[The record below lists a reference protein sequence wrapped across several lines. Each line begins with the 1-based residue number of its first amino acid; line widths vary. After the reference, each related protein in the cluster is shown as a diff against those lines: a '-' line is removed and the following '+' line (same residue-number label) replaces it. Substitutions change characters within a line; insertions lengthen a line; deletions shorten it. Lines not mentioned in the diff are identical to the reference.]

1 MINELIQKL
10 NISMK
15 AVQNLQI
22 QPTEHN
28 CQKILTALAG
38 IREAADVAR
47 EMNQRLAELE
57 KATAAA
63 DEPDAAAETDAGAE
77 QAAAEPAAETDA
89 GTDQAA
95 AEPAAETDAGADQ
108 AAAEPDEF
116 EDRER

>member
-1 MINELIQKL
+1 MIKELMQKL
-10 NISMK
+10 NTSMK

-22 QPTEHN
+22 QPTEYN
-28 CQKILTALAG
+28 CEQILTALAG

-47 EMNQRLAELE
+47 KMNQRLAELE

-63 DEPDAAAETDAGAE
+63 
-77 QAAAEPAAETDA
+77 AEPAAETDA
-89 GTDQAA
+89 GADQAA

-108 AAAEPDEF
+108 AAADPDEF

>member
-28 CQKILTALAG
+28 CQQILTALAG

-47 EMNQRLAELE
+47 EMNLRLTELE
-57 KATAAA
+57 KATA
-63 DEPDAAAETDAGAE
+63 
-77 QAAAEPAAETDA
+77 AAAEPAAETDDGA
-89 GTDQAA
+89 DQAA
-95 AEPAAETDAGADQ
+95 DEPAAETDAGADQ